1 MDINLRLLP
10 VSPFTIS
17 LFKQLWLSLSLLM
30 SLTFYVCMHLVTNLN
45 KTVDQSF
52 IDTTLEFST
61 LLLIIWLTAGAIGT
75 LVLYVM
81 IRPLHQAVDQA
92 ENIGKR
98 RFTQQKLPYTKEFR
112 QLVQSMNALSQRVE
126 QMLDDE
132 NHRLKQLQH
141 KLQLDLD
148 TGLLNRTTFI
158 DHLRSHLTHNDDSA
172 HGILAIIRI
181 MELHKI
187 NLTLGRAIADQ
198 LIRALA
204 AELQQMA
211 NRHPSVIVG
220 RLNGTDMAILS
231 PSTAELN
238 TLSQWVQQVEA
249 RLESEFDV
257 QLALF
262 LGMTDYHAGEKVN
275 DLFNRVDNALVMS
288 ELNVEHKG
296 IMLRSEDVSEPIKG
310 LTEWRI
316 AIDSALN
323 QNKLSFK
330 RLAVMSGQKSLIHYE
345 CHIELM
351 LFGEQKS
358 ATRIMP
364 WVHRLG
370 WQARFDSIVVETA
383 VVSLYHNPIP
393 LSIHLC
399 AASISSIQFRH
410 SIHTIFSQ
418 TSNELLSLISIDI
431 PESATFSQLVDF
443 KSFCDSLK
451 RYPCKI
457 GIKHFGVKLN
467 SLALVKEVG
476 IDYLKLDY
484 SLMLKLNHKAE
495 YLSFVQGICSV
506 AHSIGIKVFAPN
518 IHDVNQVDELILM
531 GIDGFTGSLFI
542 EEK

>member
-1 MDINLRLLP
+1 M
-10 VSPFTIS
+10 S

-30 SLTFYVCMHLVTNLN
+30 ALTFYVSMYLAFANLN
-45 KTVDQSF
+45 ETVHQSF
-52 IDTTLEFST
+52 VDTTLGLST
-61 LLLIIWLTAGAIGT
+61 SLLIIWLIAGAIGT
-75 LVLYVM
+75 LALYIM

-98 RFTQQKLPYTKEFR
+98 RFTQQTLPFTKEFR
-112 QLVQSMNALSQRVE
+112 QLVQSMNALSQRVQ

-132 NHRLKQLQH
+132 NDRLQQLQH

-148 TGLLNRTTFI
+148 TGLLNRMTFI

-181 MELHKI
+181 MDLHKI
-187 NLTLGRAIADQ
+187 NLILGRHVADQ
-198 LIRALA
+198 LIRGLA
-204 AELQQMA
+204 KELQKLA
-211 NRHPSVIVG
+211 KAHPSVIVG
-220 RLNGTDMAILS
+220 RLNGTDMALLA
-231 PSTAELN
+231 PSTAELDK
-238 TLSQWVQQVEA
+238 LSEWVHHVEG
-249 RLESEFDV
+249 RLESEFGV
-257 QLALF
+257 QLSLS
-262 LGMTDYHAGEKVN
+262 LGMTDYHAGEKAN

-296 IMLRSEDVSEPIKG
+296 IMLRSEDVNEPIKG

-323 QNKLSFK
+323 QNRLSFK
-330 RLAVMSGQKSLIHYE
+330 RLPVMSGHKSLIHYE
-345 CHIELM
+345 CHIELT
-351 LFGEQKS
+351 LFGVQKS

-364 WVHRLG
+364 WIHRLG

-383 VVSLYHNPIP
+383 VVSLYHNPVP

-399 AASISSIQFRH
+399 AGSISSIQFRH

-418 TSNELLSLISIDI
+418 TPKELLALISIDI
-431 PESATFSQLVDF
+431 PESAAFNQLVDF

-495 YLSFVQGICSV
+495 YHSFVQGICAV
-506 AHSIGIKVFAPN
+506 AHSIGIQVFAPN
-518 IHDVNQVDELILM
+518 IHEVNQVDELILM
-531 GIDGFTGSLFI
+531 GIDGFTGSLFSDTAANVQDL
-542 EEK
+542 